1 MKFYVDIKPERLQT
15 RYIINSL
22 ITCTGLKI
30 FGEDICPQNNE
41 FQVCLFMRRKLV
53 LLKIFHAYIKKI
65 RVFI

>member
-30 FGEDICPQNNE
+30 FREDICPQNNE
-41 FQVCLFMRRKLV
+41 FQVCLFMR
-53 LLKIFHAYIKKI
+53 
-65 RVFI
+65 